1 MQKDNAQENQV
12 DLSQILGQIFGK
24 AENIFDSF
32 KEQERKDKLNVLI
45 IGGTGVGKST
55 LINTVFGKEVAKVG
69 DGAPVTQKIQ
79 KFEKDGLGIYDS
91 KGLEKDDPSIV
102 EDLKI
107 LLDEQKQ
114 KEVSEQIHIAWLCIC
129 EATRRVE
136 PLEKKLYDLLKQYD
150 FPTIVVITKAM
161 QNKNDKGEKFDEIVK
176 NELKATEVIR
186 VRAIETKLDDDEE
199 NILKPLGVEDLID
212 KSYVLLSEAQ
222 RNALARKQ
230 IYDRDMKK
238 AQCKKDATSKLNYYS
253 TAAGAVAATP
263 VPFSD
268 IALILPTQIAMIVH
282 ISSIY
287 NLDFDKE
294 SIKKIT
300 LALVGVCGAG
310 FGIRLGVGA
319 ALKFIPGIGSLAG
332 GTINATVAATATKAM
347 GELYIKYLDSN
358 FDDIENNKP
367 LSFDFDDYK

>member
-136 PLEKKLYDLLKQYD
+136 PLEKNFMIYLSNTIFLL
-150 FPTIVVITKAM
+150 
-161 QNKNDKGEKFDEIVK
+161 
-176 NELKATEVIR
+176 
-186 VRAIETKLDDDEE
+186 
-199 NILKPLGVEDLID
+199 
-212 KSYVLLSEAQ
+212 
-222 RNALARKQ
+222 
-230 IYDRDMKK
+230 
-238 AQCKKDATSKLNYYS
+238 
-253 TAAGAVAATP
+253 
-263 VPFSD
+263 
-268 IALILPTQIAMIVH
+268 
-282 ISSIY
+282 
-287 NLDFDKE
+287 
-294 SIKKIT
+294 
-300 LALVGVCGAG
+300 
-310 FGIRLGVGA
+310 
-319 ALKFIPGIGSLAG
+319 
-332 GTINATVAATATKAM
+332 
-347 GELYIKYLDSN
+347 
-358 FDDIENNKP
+358 
-367 LSFDFDDYK
+367 

>member
-1 MQKDNAQENQV
+1 MENKSQENTV
-12 DLSQILGQIFGK
+12 DLNAIMSELLQQGQEMYNS
-24 AENIFDSF
+24 A
-32 KEQERKDKLNVLI
+32 KEQGKLDKLNILI

-55 LINTVFGKEVAKVG
+55 LINTAFGKEVAKTV
-69 DGAPVTQKIQ
+69 DGAPVTQKI
-79 KFEKDGLGIYDS
+79 EKYEKEGLCIYDS
-91 KGLEKDDPSIV
+91 KGLEKNDPSII

-114 KEVSEQIHIAWLCIC
+114 KKVSEQIHMAWFCIC

-136 PLEKKLYDLLKQYD
+136 PLEKELYNLLKQYN
-150 FPTIVVITKAM
+150 FPTIVAITKAM
-161 QNKNDKGEKFDEIVK
+161 QNVNDKGEKFDEIVK

-186 VRAIETKLDDDEE
+186 IRAIETKLDDEE
-199 NILKPLGVEDLID
+199 NILKPMGVKDLLN
-212 KSYVLLSEAQ
+212 KSYNLLPEAQ
-222 RNALARKQ
+222 QNALARKQ

-238 AQCKKDATSKLNYYS
+238 KQCKKDATSKLNYYS
-253 TAAGAVAATP
+253 ATAGAVATTP
-263 VPFSD
+263 IPFSD

-294 SIKKIT
+294 SAKKVT

-319 ALKFIPGIGSLAG
+319 ALKLMPGLGSLAG
-332 GTINATVAATATKAM
+332 GAINATSCNNCHKSNGRA
-347 GELYIKYLDSN
+347 LYKIS
-358 FDDIENNKP
+358 
-367 LSFDFDDYK
+367 